1 MTRTVL
7 LLAFTALL
15 SACTPPRQVEVYD
28 SASAGATSRDTQFM
42 GDLTRA
48 NLAEIAASKLAVTNA
63 ASPAVRSYAERMV
76 NAHIALQTE
85 GSQVASDRGLR
96 VPTSPDARHQA
107 ALKELEKLTG
117 TTFERAYLEQ
127 MLKDHADTVVL
138 LERAATQAND
148 PRLRAHA
155 QQALP
160 HVREHLDETKRLT
173 GDVPGRAN

>member
-1 MTRTVL
+1 MTRTLL

-15 SACTPPRQVEVYD
+15 SACAQPREVQVYD
-28 SASAGATSRDTQFM
+28 SASAGATSRDLQFM
-42 GDLTRA
+42 RDITQA

-63 ASPAVRSYAERMV
+63 GSPAVRRYAERMV

-96 VPTSPDARHQA
+96 VPTSPDTRHQA
-107 ALKELEKLTG
+107 ALRSLEKLTG
-117 TTFERAYLEQ
+117 TTFERAYLAQ

-160 HVREHLDETKRLT
+160 HVREHLEQVKRLSET
-173 GDVPGRAN
+173 P